1 MIELA
6 SSLHAMASKTRKAQQ
21 FQVDFHFEGEQT
33 ECMNEVC
40 MVLFSADGWARKG
53 RPIKEFGRHFFLK
66 WKKMLAIIEPLHRS
80 AIPHA
85 GLRNSHYPSNLGCSL
100 HMFPLR
106 NSFGAV
112 KDKRFNME
120 GKKT

>member
-1 MIELA
+1 
-6 SSLHAMASKTRKAQQ
+6 
-21 FQVDFHFEGEQT
+21 
-33 ECMNEVC
+33 

-66 WKKMLAIIEPLHRS
+66 WKKNACNNRASASQCDTSCGPQEFPLS
-80 AIPHA
+80 LQP
-85 GLRNSHYPSNLGCSL
+85 GL
-100 HMFPLR
+100 HMFLLR